1 MSPLQLIP
9 EWLPVLWATVPNFA
23 IGVVILVFRTR
34 IRLFIKK
41 LVPRMGED
49 AEFWTSRVI
58 LIGGL
63 FLMAMPVL
71 LAYAWISSAAT
82 RT

>member
-9 EWLPVLWATVPNFA
+9 EWLQLTMATVPNFA

-58 LIGGL
+58 LLGGL
-63 FLMAMPVL
+63 LLMVMPTL
-71 LAYAWISSAAT
+71 LVYAWISSAAT